1 MFDTRRSKTK
11 YSNVKREVRNYMN
24 SPNITQEHATSV
36 SGPDQGIYIPDC
48 TWQVCLTSK
57 CFPAWSEARGLKSAR
72 LSRIGYCT
80 WCESPCSAL
89 RPAIREPGSRPLR
102 YRAVHPRR
110 MNESKKTK
118 KLSDGF
124 SSYINEDKA
133 ADILFKVQLTY
144 MTNHSLLRNWNLIL
158 YIKNFLY
165 EVLPQKKMVMENF
178 YVFTTVIFSKVIFVY
193 ICISLIEHLKTLQ
206 KH

>member
-1 MFDTRRSKTK
+1 MNWQCLTHADIKDKIFQCKAGSAKLHEFAEYYLGTRH
-11 YSNVKREVRNYMN
+11 KRQR
-24 SPNITQEHATSV
+24 T
-36 SGPDQGIYIPDC
+36 GPGIYIPDC

-80 WCESPCSAL
+80 WCESLCSAL

-102 YRAVHPRR
+102 YRAVPRR

-133 ADILFKVQLTY
+133 ADILFKVQLMY
-144 MTNHSLLRNWNLIL
+144 MTNHSLLRN
-158 YIKNFLY
+158 
-165 EVLPQKKMVMENF
+165 
-178 YVFTTVIFSKVIFVY
+178 
-193 ICISLIEHLKTLQ
+193 
-206 KH
+206 

>member
-1 MFDTRRSKTK
+1 MYDRRESKAK

-24 SPNITQEHATSV
+24 SPNITQEHATSA
-36 SGPDQGIYIPDC
+36 SGSDRGYIPDC

-124 SSYINEDKA
+124 SSYVNENKA
-133 ADILFKVQLTY
+133 ADIPFKVQLTY
-144 MTNHSLLRNWNLIL
+144 MANHFLLRNWNLIL
-158 YIKNFLY
+158 YIKTFLTSRS
-165 EVLPQKKMVMENF
+165 QKNGNGEF
-178 YVFTTVIFSKVIFVY
+178 FATIIFSKIIF
-193 ICISLIEHLKTLQ
+193 I
-206 KH
+206 